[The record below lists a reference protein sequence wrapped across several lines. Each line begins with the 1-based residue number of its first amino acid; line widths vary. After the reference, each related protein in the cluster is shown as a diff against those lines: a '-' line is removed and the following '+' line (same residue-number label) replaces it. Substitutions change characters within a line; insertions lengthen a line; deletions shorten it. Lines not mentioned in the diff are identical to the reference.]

1 MRGSGVG
8 PFYSLFFLLATSSV
22 EGECEISS
30 AMDTDVVKSTNEPDT
45 VSRADG
51 TSSGAVEPATNNGD
65 DGSVCRASQ
74 CSGSGEPEAES
85 AELESTAPS
94 GGDGKMDT
102 SKGKSNTNDR
112 ADICKEKDVKKK
124 GVIHLVLNRLSQFGP
139 FRFMTRVLRALSWLA
154 GLSSTVD
161 ELGPEYSPTFVRQ
174 YRSGRK
180 RLHRVTRL
188 LLSFMPYR
196 LQSALGYPV
205 PSSIGKVPISEEIRC
220 SPTKLSGKGNKRK
233 QDDLD
238 EEEHQS
244 WVEAL
249 NEELG
254 DEDCLDDPTYEPS
267 TQEETDSEENRTHN
281 ETESDIEVENKDGM
295 IMIKEYSQ
303 ENANTPSEC
312 AEQRQS

>member
-1 MRGSGVG
+1 
-8 PFYSLFFLLATSSV
+8 
-22 EGECEISS
+22 
-30 AMDTDVVKSTNEPDT
+30 MDTDVVKSTNEPLGESGEPDT

-51 TSSGAVEPATNNGD
+51 TSSGKVEPATN

-74 CSGSGEPEAES
+74 CSGEPETES
-85 AELESTAPS
+85 AERESTGPS

-102 SKGKSNTNDR
+102 SKEKSSTNDR
-112 ADICKEKDVKKK
+112 AEICKVNVVKKK
-124 GVIHLVLNRLSQFGP
+124 GVIHLVLNRLSKFGP

-154 GLSSTVD
+154 GLSSTID
-161 ELGPEYSPTFVRQ
+161 ELGPEYSPTMARQ

-180 RLHRVTRL
+180 RLHRATRL

-281 ETESDIEVENKDGM
+281 DTESDIEVENKDGM
-295 IMIKEYSQ
+295 IMIKENSQ
-303 ENANTPSEC
+303 ENASTPSEC